1 MIYRLKV
8 SLPNKQLNH
17 KPTPAPKRKKETPST
32 SLLQVQSSLPNS
44 KTPLSRHH
52 ILRYQTNIQT
62 HLTFFFSPLSLSASP
77 FSHFSVLS
85 G

>member
-17 KPTPAPKRKKETPST
+17 KPKRKKETPST